1 MGAKKLTSENLKGK
15 NGSKKTHLKKSKGKK
30 MGAKKLTSENL
41 REKTGSKQ
49 AHFRKSKGKKKWEQ
63 NNSLQKI

>member
-15 NGSKKTHLKKSKGKK
+15 NGS
-30 MGAKKLTSENL
+30 KKLTSENL

-49 AHFRKSKGKKKWEQ
+49 AHFRKSKGKKWEHKGKKWEQ

>member
-1 MGAKKLTSENLKGK
+1 
-15 NGSKKTHLKKSKGKK
+15 

-49 AHFRKSKGKKKWEQ
+49 AHFRKSKGKKLEQKNSENLREKNGSKKTHLRKSKGKKWEQ
-63 NNSLQKI
+63 KNSPQKI

>member
-1 MGAKKLTSENLKGK
+1 
-15 NGSKKTHLKKSKGKK
+15 

-49 AHFRKSKGKKKWEQ
+49 AHFRKSKGKKWEQ
-63 NNSLQKI
+63 NNSLQKIKGKKMGAK

>member
-1 MGAKKLTSENLKGK
+1 
-15 NGSKKTHLKKSKGKK
+15 

-49 AHFRKSKGKKKWEQ
+49 AHFRKSKGKKWEHNKGKKWEQ

>member
-1 MGAKKLTSENLKGK
+1 MGAKKLTSENLREK
-15 NGSKKTHLKKSKGKK
+15 NGSKKTHLRKSKGKK
-30 MGAKKLTSENL
+30 WEQKKLTSENL

-49 AHFRKSKGKKKWEQ
+49 AHFRKSKGKKWEQ